1 MRRFKV
7 GGKQVKTLAY
17 SRDGQALAAFEG
29 PFLGIDVIH
38 FWDLAEGKNRYSIPV
53 EGEPVALSDNWR
65 LLATVPISEE
75 PSEPTVYVRYA
86 EPSVTAPQATFLFPP
101 DVAADVAT
109 LAFDP
114 AGKTV
119 VVGYY
124 TIEGDEQR
132 FWIERRAVSGS
143 KKPVRLSSEGP
154 PFCFAFTADG
164 RTLACG
170 RADNVVTLWDLQ
182 KRNVVGD
189 LEQKAWARA
198 VAFSPD
204 EQTLAATAGLSA
216 TVWDVAKAE
225 QRLLLKGHKKQ
236 VNDLSFHPGGRT
248 LATAGH
254 DGTVRV
260 WDLGSGKERACYDWK
275 IGKVHSVCFAPDGM
289 TAAAGG
295 EKGAVVIWDVED

>member
-17 SRDGQALAAFEG
+17 SRDGRALAAFEG

-65 LLATVPISEE
+65 LMATVPVSEE
-75 PSEPTVYVRYA
+75 PSEPTVYVRNA
-86 EPSVTAPQATFLFPP
+86 EPSVAAPLATFLFPG

-124 TIEGDEQR
+124 TIEGAEQR
-132 FWIERRAVSGS
+132 FWIERRVVSGS
-143 KKPVRLSSEGP
+143 QKPVRLASEGP
-154 PFCFAFTADG
+154 PVCFAFTADG
-164 RTLACG
+164 HTLACG
-170 RADNVVTLWDLQ
+170 RADNIVTLWNLQ
-182 KRNVVGD
+182 KKKAVAD
-189 LEQKAWARA
+189 LPQKAWARTE
-198 VAFSPD
+198 AFSP
-204 EQTLAATAGLSA
+204 EGRTLAATAGLSV
-216 TVWDVAKAE
+216 TVWDVARAE
-225 QRLLLKGHKKQ
+225 QLFLLKGHKKQ
-236 VNDLSFHPGGRT
+236 VNGLSFHPGGRT

-254 DGTVRV
+254 DSTVRL
-260 WDLGSGKERACYDWK
+260 WDLRSGKERACYDWK